1 MLILAVD
8 SGTTSTRV
16 HVVEDARIRGEAA
29 GLGGARDLAQS
40 RDRAWLENRVWEIAD
55 SALRDAE
62 AEWADTDALVGFG
75 MITSELGLQEV
86 PHLDAPILMDHLAR
100 SLQPLERAERFGTP
114 FSLIPGVR
122 SLGPSFHQTDFMRGE
137 ETEVAG
143 LLGSGDVSPPF
154 LLLSPG
160 SHTKYVF
167 VDVGD
172 VIRWSTTTLTG
183 ELLWALHRETI
194 LADLIDPDGPLEDP
208 ERVAQGAASVEEV
221 GFARALFTA
230 RLLNRVDGE
239 SPGGC
244 SDFVHGIVAM
254 ADLLSLRKVIDV
266 RGCSTGSVVL
276 TGKSPLA
283 SAYEQ
288 LLAREPWVSNVEH
301 LPGPIGAL
309 GAWHLYKASRKTAA

>member
-1 MLILAVD
+1 MVILAVD

-16 HVVEDARIRGEAA
+16 YVVEDGSIRGEAS

-40 RDRAWLENRVWEIAD
+40 RDRAWLEDRVWEVAD
-55 SALRDAE
+55 EALRDAGVGWVD
-62 AEWADTDALVGFG
+62 ADALVGFG

-86 PHLDAPILMDHLAR
+86 PHLDAPVVIDDLAG
-100 SLQPLERAERFGTP
+100 SLQVVERADRFEPP
-114 FSLIPGVR
+114 FFLIPGVR
-122 SLGPSFHQTDFMRGE
+122 SLGSSFHETDFMRGE

-143 LLGSGDVSPPF
+143 LVRSCDVAPPF

-194 LADLIDPDGPLEDP
+194 LAELIDPTRPLGDP
-208 ERVAQGAASVEEV
+208 KRLDQGAALVEEV

-230 RLLNRVDGE
+230 RLFDRVGGE
-239 SPGGC
+239 SPGAC
-244 SDFVHGIVAM
+244 SDLVHGIVAM
-254 ADLLSLRKVIDV
+254 ADLLSLRKVIEV
-266 RGCSTGSVVL
+266 REGSTGNVVL
-276 TGKSPLA
+276 TGESPLA
-283 SAYEQ
+283 SAYEH
-288 LLAREPWVSNVEH
+288 LLARESWVSNVQH
-301 LPGPIGAL
+301 LTGPIGAS
-309 GAWHLYKASRKTAA
+309 GAWHLYSANRRAVA